1 MADGNSDWNDSKL
14 IARAVLHDRAARR
27 RILGRMVMVA
37 FLQIAAGL
45 WLVDGWL
52 AKNLWIFLLWWGGL
66 ALLSCMVMLFAV
78 YNALASF
85 REEREKHR

>member
-27 RILGRMVMVA
+27 RILARMVGVA
-37 FLQIAAGL
+37 FLQIAVGL

-52 AKNLWIFLLWWGGL
+52 AKSPWFFLLWWGGL
-66 ALLSCMVMLFAV
+66 ALLSCMVMLFAL
-78 YNALASF
+78 YDALASF
-85 REEREKHR
+85 REERNKHR